1 MNRTIDDNIKAFAQL
16 SDFMKAVAEQNKDFL
31 PANLEIE
38 YNELN
43 NLINNDLQLKNPWFI
58 PEFVRYQLNALA
70 NVTTEE
76 KLCNWLKPY
85 YSNLEKHTP
94 KRIGV
99 VMAGNIALVGFHDFL
114 TVLITNNYLVAKTSS
129 KDEVLPKFIASV
141 LIKIDNYFADRII
154 WQDKLQ
160 DFEAVI
166 ATGSTNT
173 SRYFEHYFG
182 KVPHI
187 IRKSRNSIAVLD
199 GNETDEELAG
209 LTDDIF
215 LHFGLGCRNVSKIYI
230 PEDFDIQ
237 RIFEPAMRY
246 SHLINHHKYANN
258 YEYNRAVYLLSQD
271 KFFDNNFFLLKEDSK
286 LASPVAVLYFQRY
299 KDLDYIRAVYESL
312 KEKIQI
318 VVSHMDLGFDVV
330 QFGKS
335 QIPELHDYED
345 NVNTL
350 DFVTNL

>member
-16 SDFMKAVAEQNKDFL
+16 SNFMKAVASQDKELL
-31 PANLEIE
+31 PSNLEAE
-38 YNELN
+38 FQQLN
-43 NLINNDLQLKNPWFI
+43 NLINNELQLKNPWFI

-70 NVTTEE
+70 TATTEE
-76 KLCNWLKPY
+76 KLRNWLNPY
-85 YSNLEKHTP
+85 LSRIEEHKP

-99 VMAGNIALVGFHDFL
+99 VMAGNIAFVGFHDFL

-129 KDEVLPKFIASV
+129 KDDILPKFIASV
-141 LIKIDNYFADRII
+141 LVKIDNYFSDKII

-160 DFEAVI
+160 DFDAVI

-182 KVPHI
+182 KVPNI

-199 GNETDEELAG
+199 GKETEEELSG
-209 LTDDIF
+209 LIDDIF

-230 PEDFDIQ
+230 PADFDIQ
-237 RIFEPAMRY
+237 KIFKASVRY

-271 KFFDNNFFLLKEDSK
+271 KFFDNNFFLVKEDSK

-299 KDLDYIRAVYESL
+299 KDLEYIHAVYESMR
-312 KEKIQI
+312 EKIQI
-318 VVSHMDLGFDVV
+318 VVSHLNLGFPVI

-335 QIPELHDYED
+335 QIPELFDYED
-345 NVNTL
+345 NINTL
-350 DFVTNL
+350 YFVTTV